1 VGTTL
6 PQCQLSAGIPGSVPI
21 PSEAG
26 VGLRHPHLEAFVRG
40 EPDIAW
46 LEVHSE
52 NFIADG
58 GPRVAAL
65 EDIRQHY
72 PISCHG
78 VGLSL
83 GSAEGID
90 ADHLDRLRTLFK
102 RIQPAL
108 VSEHISWSINNGTY
122 LNDLLPIP
130 YTGETLRVLSQ
141 NVAQVQDYLGCRLLV
156 ENPSTYLTFND
167 SDFDEPDFITQL
179 ITETGCGL
187 LLDINN
193 IYVSSI
199 NNGFDPIE
207 YINKVPSEAVM
218 EIHLAGHSSEGEGD
232 ECVLIDTHNNLIAS
246 EVWSLYELA
255 LDLLGPRPVL
265 VEWDADIPEINVL
278 VSEANKAQKLLSTRI
293 QM

>member
-1 VGTTL
+1 VCPAI
-6 PQCQLSAGIPGSVPI
+6 PQSQFSAGAHESASI
-21 PSEAG
+21 PSLAG
-26 VGLRHPHLEAFVRG
+26 VGLRHPHLEAFARG

-46 LEVHSE
+46 LEIHSE

-72 PISCHG
+72 PVGCHG

-90 ADHLDRLRTLFK
+90 ASHLNRLRSLFN
-102 RIQPAL
+102 RIEPIL
-108 VSEHISWSINNGTY
+108 VSEHLSWSTNNGTF

-130 YTGETLRVLSQ
+130 YTRETLLVLSQ
-141 NVAQVQDYLGCRLLV
+141 NVEKAQDYLGRRLLV

-179 ITETGCGL
+179 ISGTGCGL

-193 IYVSSI
+193 IYVSSV

-207 YINKVPSEAVM
+207 YIHKVPSEAVM

-232 ECVLIDTHNNLIAS
+232 ERVLIDTHNNLISS
-246 EVWSLYELA
+246 EVWALYELA
-255 LDLLGPRPVL
+255 LDLMGPRPVL
-265 VEWDADIPEINVL
+265 IEWDTDIPTVDILIN
-278 VSEANKAQKLLSTRI
+278 EAAKAQKLLSKRI
-293 QM
+293 QR